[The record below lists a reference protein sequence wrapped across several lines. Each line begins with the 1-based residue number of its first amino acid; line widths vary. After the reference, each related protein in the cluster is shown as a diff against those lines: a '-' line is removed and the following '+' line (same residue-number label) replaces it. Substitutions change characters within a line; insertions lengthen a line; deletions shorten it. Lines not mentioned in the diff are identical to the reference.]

1 MQPILYLVVPCYNE
15 EEVLPETVHRLT
27 DKLDSMTQGGIISG
41 DSRMIFVDD
50 GSKDKTWQLIEAFHK
65 ENPYVCGLKLSRNRG
80 HQNALLAGLMHAK
93 EPADC
98 VISLDADLQD
108 DVDAIDRFVEKYTEG
123 CDVVYGVRNKRE
135 TDTFFKRTT
144 ARGFYTFMKKMGVDV
159 VYDHAD
165 YRLMSRRALEALAD
179 SIRQYGLIQPITVRK
194 LDSGYYQIIAG
205 ERRWRA
211 SRLAGLTEVPV
222 RVIEADDRR
231 TAELALV
238 ENLQREDLN
247 PIEEAKGYK
256 LLIEEYGLTQE
267 DAARSVGRSRP
278 AVTNAMRLLMLT
290 PPVMEMVEKG
300 KLSAGHARAILSVSE
315 PSKQLAAAN
324 EIIKKNY
331 SVRKAEQLAARIARE
346 PRQAPEESG
355 EISVDYAA
363 EISNELSKKL
373 GRKVKLIDGKRNGKI
388 EIEFYGA
395 DDREALIEKL
405 LKL

>member
-1 MQPILYLVVPCYNE
+1 M
-15 EEVLPETVHRLT
+15 
-27 DKLDSMTQGGIISG
+27 
-41 DSRMIFVDD
+41 
-50 GSKDKTWQLIEAFHK
+50 A
-65 ENPYVCGLKLSRNRG
+65 
-80 HQNALLAGLMHAK
+80 AK
-93 EPADC
+93 EKKGLGTGLGVLFGADEFDDEAEQLTLP
-98 VISLDADLQD
+98 ISK
-108 DVDAIDRFVEKYTEG
+108 VEPRSEQP
-123 CDVVYGVRNKRE
+123 RE
-135 TDTFFKRTT
+135 YFDQE
-144 ARGFYTFMKKMGVDV
+144 
-159 VYDHAD
+159 
-165 YRLMSRRALEALAD
+165 ALEALAD

-346 PRQAPEESG
+346 PRQASEESG

-373 GRKVKLIDGKRNGKI
+373 GRKIKLIDGKRNGKI

>member
-1 MQPILYLVVPCYNE
+1 M
-15 EEVLPETVHRLT
+15 
-27 DKLDSMTQGGIISG
+27 
-41 DSRMIFVDD
+41 
-50 GSKDKTWQLIEAFHK
+50 A
-65 ENPYVCGLKLSRNRG
+65 
-80 HQNALLAGLMHAK
+80 AK
-93 EPADC
+93 EKKGLGTGLGVLFGADEYDDEAEQLTLP
-98 VISLDADLQD
+98 ISK
-108 DVDAIDRFVEKYTEG
+108 VEPRSEQP
-123 CDVVYGVRNKRE
+123 RE
-135 TDTFFKRTT
+135 YFDQE
-144 ARGFYTFMKKMGVDV
+144 
-159 VYDHAD
+159 
-165 YRLMSRRALEALAD
+165 ALEALAD

>member
-1 MQPILYLVVPCYNE
+1 M
-15 EEVLPETVHRLT
+15 
-27 DKLDSMTQGGIISG
+27 
-41 DSRMIFVDD
+41 
-50 GSKDKTWQLIEAFHK
+50 A
-65 ENPYVCGLKLSRNRG
+65 
-80 HQNALLAGLMHAK
+80 AK
-93 EPADC
+93 EKKGLGTGLGVLFGADEFDDEAEQLTLP
-98 VISLDADLQD
+98 ISK
-108 DVDAIDRFVEKYTEG
+108 VEPRSEQP
-123 CDVVYGVRNKRE
+123 RE
-135 TDTFFKRTT
+135 YFDQE
-144 ARGFYTFMKKMGVDV
+144 
-159 VYDHAD
+159 
-165 YRLMSRRALEALAD
+165 ALEALAD

-247 PIEEAKGYK
+247 PIEEAKGYN

>member
-1 MQPILYLVVPCYNE
+1 
-15 EEVLPETVHRLT
+15 
-27 DKLDSMTQGGIISG
+27 
-41 DSRMIFVDD
+41 
-50 GSKDKTWQLIEAFHK
+50 
-65 ENPYVCGLKLSRNRG
+65 
-80 HQNALLAGLMHAK
+80 
-93 EPADC
+93 
-98 VISLDADLQD
+98 
-108 DVDAIDRFVEKYTEG
+108 
-123 CDVVYGVRNKRE
+123 
-135 TDTFFKRTT
+135 
-144 ARGFYTFMKKMGVDV
+144 
-159 VYDHAD
+159 
-165 YRLMSRRALEALAD
+165 
-179 SIRQYGLIQPITVRK
+179 
-194 LDSGYYQIIAG
+194 
-205 ERRWRA
+205 
-211 SRLAGLTEVPV
+211 
-222 RVIEADDRR
+222 
-231 TAELALV
+231 
-238 ENLQREDLN
+238 
-247 PIEEAKGYK
+247 
-256 LLIEEYGLTQE
+256 
-267 DAARSVGRSRP
+267 
-278 AVTNAMRLLMLT
+278 MRLLMLT

>member
-1 MQPILYLVVPCYNE
+1 M
-15 EEVLPETVHRLT
+15 
-27 DKLDSMTQGGIISG
+27 
-41 DSRMIFVDD
+41 
-50 GSKDKTWQLIEAFHK
+50 A
-65 ENPYVCGLKLSRNRG
+65 
-80 HQNALLAGLMHAK
+80 AK
-93 EPADC
+93 EKKGLGTGLGVLFGADEFDDEAEQLTLP
-98 VISLDADLQD
+98 ISK
-108 DVDAIDRFVEKYTEG
+108 VEPRSEQP
-123 CDVVYGVRNKRE
+123 RE
-135 TDTFFKRTT
+135 YFDQE
-144 ARGFYTFMKKMGVDV
+144 
-159 VYDHAD
+159 
-165 YRLMSRRALEALAD
+165 ALEALAD

-395 DDREALIEKL
+395 DDREALIDKL